1 MAKDS
6 KVSFTSLEK
15 KASSSLAFLFAIR
28 MLGLFL
34 LTPVFSAAAVEL
46 HGGDQKSLVGLAIG
60 MYGITQAIM
69 QLPFGF
75 LSDRFGRKPVIII
88 GTILFILGGIVCALA
103 ESVHLVMIGRAIQGA
118 GAVSAAITAWVAD
131 ATREEVRT
139 RAMAMVGSSIG
150 LSFAMSLVL
159 GPLLVDWLGLSGLFW
174 VISAMGVVCLGIATF
189 VTPVVKISTK
199 SMSDASIKSVFFSPE
214 LLRLNFGMFVL
225 HASLMALFV
234 LLPDMFGRMGIQVG
248 KLWMVYLPVI
258 LVAIMGMIPAIIKIE
273 RGYKHREGLIFSVL
287 TLMIVAGLWLIDTH
301 TMWWSVVLLIGFFTV
316 FNLVEALIPSMVSR
330 VTPVEHKGLA
340 MGLYNMAQAIG
351 VAFGSFLGGFILQY
365 NSERLLFL
373 ALVLLYGAWLLVAN
387 SSKFTSSKPT

>member
-365 NSERLLFL
+365 NSER
-373 ALVLLYGAWLLVAN
+373 
-387 SSKFTSSKPT
+387 S

>member
-351 VAFGSFLGGFILQY
+351 VAFGSFLGGVILQY